1 MKKVL
6 CFAAVI
12 ILLAIPCRAAEKNFY
27 ERQMDALGAD
37 ELARAV
43 PDDASDI
50 ELSADLSFKDGLA
63 VIWDKLCRNLR
74 SVLTS
79 GMKCVV
85 SVVAVSMLGGTVS
98 AMGTAKDSASVN
110 LALSLT
116 SALAVTA
123 AASGTL
129 RSVIG
134 MGRDL
139 IYQIDSF
146 SKALLPTIAAAEA
159 ASGVP
164 GAAIAKAAA
173 SAFFGDVLI
182 SLISSVLLPL
192 VYINIFA
199 ATANAAVRNDS
210 LRRIGDMATKI
221 VSVSLKFLL
230 GAFISY
236 ITVAGIVSGS
246 VDKAGLRV
254 MQLAAGGVPVVGG
267 IMADAAETVLS
278 GAAVIKNTIGVFGM
292 LVVLSACVVPF
303 CSLAGNY
310 ILFKVCAV
318 CASPMIGGS
327 ISELCDRL
335 GQSFG
340 LVLAMASSCVT
351 VIFITVVA
359 AMSSAG
365 VG

>member
-6 CFAAVI
+6 CFAAVL
-12 ILLAIPCRAAEKNFY
+12 ILFSLPCSAAENDFY
-27 ERQMDALGAD
+27 ERQIEALGAD
-37 ELARAV
+37 ELLRAV
-43 PDDASDI
+43 PDDASDV
-50 ELSADLSFKDGLA
+50 ELSVDLSFKDGLA
-63 VIWDKLCRNLR
+63 VIWDKLCRNLKT
-74 SVLTS
+74 VLMS
-79 GMKCVV
+79 GMRCVV
-85 SVVAVSMLGGTVS
+85 SVVAISMLGGAVS
-98 AMGTAKDSASVN
+98 AMGNAKDSPAVN
-110 LALSLT
+110 LALSLA

-123 AASGTL
+123 AAAGSIK
-129 RSVIG
+129 SVIG

-139 IYQIDSF
+139 IYQLDSF
-146 SKALLPTIAAAEA
+146 SKALLPTMAAAE
-159 ASGVP
+159 
-164 GAAIAKAAA
+164 AA
-173 SAFFGDVLI
+173 SAFFGDVLVSVI
-182 SLISSVLLPL
+182 SGVLLPL

-210 LRRIGDMATKI
+210 LRKIGDMSAKI

-236 ITVAGIVSGS
+236 ITIAGIVSGS

-254 MQLAAGGVPVVGG
+254 MQLAVGGVPVVGG

-278 GAAVIKNTIGVFGM
+278 GAALIKNTVGVFGM
-292 LVVLSACVVPF
+292 LVVLTACVVPF

-351 VIFITVVA
+351 VIFITIVA

>member
-1 MKKVL
+1 MKRIL
-6 CFAAVI
+6 CFVSVI
-12 ILLAIPCRAAEKNFY
+12 ILLALPCMASGNDFY
-27 ERQMDALGAD
+27 ERQLDVLGTD

-50 ELSADLSFKDGLA
+50 ELSVELSFKDGLA
-63 VIWDKLCRNLR
+63 IIWDKLCRNLR
-74 SVLTS
+74 NVLLS

-85 SVVAVSMLGGTVS
+85 SVVAVSMLGGAVS
-98 AMGTAKDSASVN
+98 AMGTAKDSPAVN
-110 LALSLT
+110 LALSLAL
-116 SALAVTA
+116 ALAVTA
-123 AASGTL
+123 AASGNL

-139 IYQIDSF
+139 IYQLDSF
-146 SKALLPTIAAAEA
+146 SKALLPTVAAAEA

-182 SLISSVLLPL
+182 SLIGRVLLPL

-199 ATANAAVRNDS
+199 ATANAVVRNDS
-210 LRRIGDMATKI
+210 LRRIGDMSAKI

-254 MQLAAGGVPVVGG
+254 MQLAVGGVPIVGG

-278 GAAVIKNTIGVFGM
+278 GAAVIKNTVGVFGM

-303 CSLAGNY
+303 CALAGNY

-318 CASPMIGGS
+318 CAAPMIGGS
-327 ISELCDRL
+327 VSELCDKL

-351 VIFITVVA
+351 VIFITIVA

-365 VG
+365 VM

>member
-1 MKKVL
+1 MKRIL
-6 CFAAVI
+6 CFAAVL
-12 ILLAIPCRAAEKNFY
+12 ILFSLPCSAAENDFY
-27 ERQMDALGAD
+27 ERQIEALGTE
-37 ELARAV
+37 ELIRAV
-43 PDDASDI
+43 PDDASDV
-50 ELSADLSFKDGLA
+50 ELSVDLSFKDGLA
-63 VIWDKLCRNLR
+63 VIWDKLGRNLKT
-74 SVLTS
+74 VLMS
-79 GMKCVV
+79 GMRCVV
-85 SVVAVSMLGGTVS
+85 SVVAISMLGGAVS
-98 AMGTAKDSASVN
+98 AMGNAKDSSTVN
-110 LALSLT
+110 LALSLA
-116 SALAVTA
+116 SALAVTVA
-123 AASGTL
+123 AAGSIK
-129 RSVIG
+129 SVIG
-134 MGRDL
+134 MGHDL
-139 IYQIDSF
+139 IYQLDSF

-173 SAFFGDVLI
+173 SAFFGDVLVSVI
-182 SLISSVLLPL
+182 SGVLLPL

-210 LRRIGDMATKI
+210 LRKIGDMAAKI

-236 ITVAGIVSGS
+236 ITIAGIVSGS

-254 MQLAAGGVPVVGG
+254 MQLAVGGVPIVGG

-278 GAAVIKNTIGVFGM
+278 GAAVIKNTVGVFGM
-292 LVVLSACVVPF
+292 LVVLTACVVPF

-351 VIFITVVA
+351 VIFITIVA

>member
-6 CFAAVI
+6 CFAVVL
-12 ILLAIPCRAAEKNFY
+12 ILFSLPCSAAENDFY
-27 ERQMDALGAD
+27 ERGLSALGTD
-37 ELARAV
+37 ELLRAV
-43 PDDASDI
+43 PDDASDV
-50 ELSADLSFKDGLA
+50 ELSVDLSFKDGLA
-63 VIWDKLCRNLR
+63 VIWDKLCRNLKT
-74 SVLTS
+74 VLMS
-79 GMKCVV
+79 GMRCVV
-85 SVVAVSMLGGTVS
+85 SVVAISMLGGAVS
-98 AMGTAKDSASVN
+98 AMGNAKDSPAVN
-110 LALSLT
+110 LALSLA

-123 AASGTL
+123 AAAGSI

-139 IYQIDSF
+139 IYQLDSF

-173 SAFFGDVLI
+173 SAFFGDVLVSVI
-182 SLISSVLLPL
+182 SAVLLPL

-210 LRRIGDMATKI
+210 LRKIGDMAAKI

-236 ITVAGIVSGS
+236 ITIAGIVSGS

-254 MQLAAGGVPVVGG
+254 MQLAVGGVPIVGG

-278 GAAVIKNTIGVFGM
+278 GAAVIKNTVGVFGM
-292 LVVLSACVVPF
+292 LVVLTACVVPF

-351 VIFITVVA
+351 VIFITIVA